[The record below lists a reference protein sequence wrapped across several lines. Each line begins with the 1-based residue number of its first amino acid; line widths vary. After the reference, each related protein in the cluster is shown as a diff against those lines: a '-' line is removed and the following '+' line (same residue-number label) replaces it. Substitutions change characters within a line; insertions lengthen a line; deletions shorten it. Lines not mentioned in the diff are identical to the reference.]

1 MTITRGEIW
10 WADLREP
17 RGSGPGF
24 RRPIVIV
31 QSDKFNQSR
40 INTVI
45 GAIVTTNLDLAKMP
59 GNVLIKKGQGGLKQD
74 SVANVTQ
81 VVTIDKN
88 ILLERIGSLS
98 SQKLLQIEEGL
109 RLVLSL

>member
-59 GNVLIKKGQGGLKQD
+59 GNVLIKKGQGGLQQD

>member
-1 MTITRGEIW
+1 
-10 WADLREP
+10 
-17 RGSGPGF
+17 
-24 RRPIVIV
+24 
-31 QSDKFNQSR
+31 
-40 INTVI
+40 VI

-59 GNVLIKKGQGGLKQD
+59 GNVLIKKGQGGLQQD